1 MTAALDPTAVW
12 NRAADGE
19 APDMRPGDVALARIL
34 SFHGIAEGDGCLTAV
49 EELAGTET
57 GVLDTMAAFE
67 YYAMPDASKAVDDTF
82 LEWLRAL
89 KTDRDEAVEAVELA
103 ADERYAG
110 LDVEAR
116 LSAALEQKLAD
127 SPEDF
132 RPLA

>member
-1 MTAALDPTAVW
+1 
-12 NRAADGE
+12 
-19 APDMRPGDVALARIL
+19 MRPGDVALAKIL
-34 SFHGIAEGDGCLTAV
+34 SFHGVAEGDGCLTAV
-49 EELAGTET
+49 EESAGTET

-82 LEWLRAL
+82 QEWLRAL

-103 ADERYAG
+103 ADERYAR

-116 LSAALEQKLAD
+116 LSTALERKLAD

-132 RPLA
+132 LPLT